1 MMLLPGIDCFSS
13 KVSFI
18 AWVLSGSYTYCPPS
32 NANHKDDGASV
43 AKKITSLC
51 TAASTLAIAA
61 SLSLLI
67 ALALIRKKL
76 NKSMYILQLEM
87 MGGSNFEYAAVWSC
101 LILTCITCVVF
112 SFGSKGTGDTGF
124 EVQADLYHS
133 SWISFFISI
142 RLLYLFTKEYKDVD
156 FVNAIKAG
164 GTRCL
169 AWHILFF
176 SSVISLASSVDF
188 FIQAK
193 CSSSNNSN
201 IPRTDFY
208 SIDGNAYCRRTAL
221 AIGFSA
227 SSTFVSIM
235 ILCEIRSVKEY
246 SKNLLLDGESLFS
259 VLLLLTS
266 AITLFF
272 DTGVN
277 GSAGG
282 INELYYSLWIS
293 FIGYVHLSS
302 SCIIEQVA
310 RRKESEG
317 RNASST
323 Q

>member
-1 MMLLPGIDCFSS
+1 MLLPGIDCFSS

-133 SWISFFISI
+133 
-142 RLLYLFTKEYKDVD
+142 R
-156 FVNAIKAG
+156 
-164 GTRCL
+164 
-169 AWHILFF
+169 
-176 SSVISLASSVDF
+176 
-188 FIQAK
+188 
-193 CSSSNNSN
+193 
-201 IPRTDFY
+201 
-208 SIDGNAYCRRTAL
+208 
-221 AIGFSA
+221 
-227 SSTFVSIM
+227 
-235 ILCEIRSVKEY
+235 
-246 SKNLLLDGESLFS
+246 
-259 VLLLLTS
+259 
-266 AITLFF
+266 
-272 DTGVN
+272 
-277 GSAGG
+277 
-282 INELYYSLWIS
+282 
-293 FIGYVHLSS
+293 
-302 SCIIEQVA
+302 
-310 RRKESEG
+310 
-317 RNASST
+317 
-323 Q
+323 